1 MTWTVPAAFGLF
13 LLAAAAVLAQLWL
26 QAWSPDTFVKVMIT
40 LGVLLAVV
48 VAWHLV
54 ARERRDTAR
63 TRKLD
68 KLD

>member
-1 MTWTVPAAFGLF
+1 MSWTVPLAFGLF
-13 LLAAAAVLAQLWL
+13 LLGAVAVLAQLWL
-26 QAWSPDTFVKVMIT
+26 QVWTPDTFVRVMIT

>member
-1 MTWTVPAAFGLF
+1 MNWTIPTAFGLF
-13 LLAAAAVLAQLWL
+13 LVGAAAVLTQLWL
-26 QAWSPDTFVKVMIT
+26 QPWSPDTFVRVMIT
-40 LGVLLAVV
+40 LGILLAVV

-54 ARERRDTAR
+54 VRERRDTAE

>member
-1 MTWTVPAAFGLF
+1 MNWTVPAAFGLF
-13 LLAAAAVLAQLWL
+13 LVGAVAVLAQLWL
-26 QAWSPDTFVKVMIT
+26 RPWTPDTFVKVMIT
-40 LGVLLAVV
+40 LGILFAVV

-54 ARERRDTAR
+54 ARERRDTAE

>member
-1 MTWTVPAAFGLF
+1 MSWTVPLAFGLF
-13 LLAAAAVLAQLWL
+13 LLGALVVLTQLWL
-26 QAWSPDTFVKVMIT
+26 QPWSPDIFVRVMIT